1 MQVKGAWQDPALS
14 LRDRANAKQQQ
25 LLAEREM
32 TRNEYNT
39 LDVRLQ
45 YLKAHIDNL
54 TFLIHNLDELI
65 DGILGQAV
73 PDEPNKD
80 TTP

>member
-1 MQVKGAWQDPALS
+1 MQ
-14 LRDRANAKQQQ
+14 
-25 LLAEREM
+25 
-32 TRNEYNT
+32 RNEYNT

-65 DGILGQAV
+65 DGILGQAM
-73 PDEPNKD
+73 PDEPDKEP
-80 TTP
+80 TK